1 MPALKNV
8 NRLHSITFDTH
19 LHPDIFVS
27 TIKKLAGQTLWY
39 GVPTIV
45 SRFLNYLLSILL
57 VGIFKPEAFGVIT
70 NLYAFIPFLNIIF
83 TYGLETAFFRFA
95 GLRPRSEVYNTLH
108 VSILVSTVL
117 FILPLLLFHGSI
129 AAFLEIPQHPEYI
142 IWCLGIV
149 FFDTL
154 AMLPLSLLRQQE
166 RPRRFALVRVVNV
179 VSNILF
185 TLLFY
190 VVAPAMQHHWSM
202 AWYNP
207 DMGVG
212 YVLIANLLA
221 SVLTLVMLFPQWRQ
235 ARLQFDA
242 GLWKEVMAYSLPL
255 IIVGFG
261 GMVNEMLSRLVFLK
275 VSPLPDAEKA
285 HDLGVFGANYKLAV
299 LITIFIQVF
308 KMGAEPFFFA
318 QAKQK
323 DAPETYARVM
333 KFFVMACCLMFLGVS
348 LLLEGWQWFIIYKN
362 PEYGEGIRIVP
373 ILAMGSVFLGIYYN
387 LSIWYK
393 LTNRNWAGARIT
405 LMGAVIT
412 VVLNIWWIPLYGYT
426 GSAWA
431 TLVCYAYMMLA
442 SFFMGQ
448 RHYPVPYETIK
459 IAGFIVLAAG
469 LYVAHLQFCQLVTA
483 PLWRIGVG
491 VLLLLGYAG
500 MLLRVERNEWKS
512 LPVVGRF
519 F

>member
-1 MPALKNV
+1 MSN
-8 NRLHSITFDTH
+8 
-19 LHPDIFVS
+19 
-27 TIKKLAGQTLWY
+27 IKKLAGQTLWY

-57 VGIFKPEAFGVIT
+57 VGIFKPDAFGVIT
-70 NLYAFIPFLNIIF
+70 NLYAFIPFLNIVF
-83 TYGLETAFFRFA
+83 TYGLETAFFRFS
-95 GLRPRSEVYNTLH
+95 GMKPREQVYNTLH
-108 VSILVSTVL
+108 VSILFSTL
-117 FILPLLLFHGSI
+117 IFSLPLLLFHGSI
-129 AAFLEIPQHPEYI
+129 ADFLEIPGHPEYI
-142 IWCLGIV
+142 LMCVGIV

-179 VSNILF
+179 VSNIAF

-190 VVAPAMQHHWSM
+190 VVAPALQHHWLM
-202 AWYNP
+202 GWYQP
-207 DMGVG
+207 QLGVG

-221 SVLTLVMLFPQWRQ
+221 SIITLIMLFPQWRQ
-235 ARLQFDA
+235 ARLRFDT
-242 GLWKEVMAYSLPL
+242 GLWKEVMVYSLPL

-261 GMVNEMLSRLVFLK
+261 GMVNEMLSRLIFLK
-275 VSPLPDAEKA
+275 VSPLPDAAKA

-318 QAKQK
+318 QAKNK

-333 KFFVMACCLMFLGVS
+333 KFFVMACCLMFLGVA
-348 LLLEGWQWFIIYKN
+348 LLLDVWKWFIMYKN
-362 PEYGEGIRIVP
+362 PEYGEGIHIVP

-393 LTNRNWAGARIT
+393 LTHRNWAGARIT
-405 LMGAVIT
+405 LIGAAIT
-412 VVLNIWWIPLYGYT
+412 ILLNVWWIPLYGYV

-431 TLVCYAYMMLA
+431 TLVCYAYMMVA
-442 SFFMGQ
+442 SYIMGQ
-448 RHYPVPYETIK
+448 RHYPVPYAAQK
-459 IAGFIVLAAG
+459 IVGYMVLAG
-469 LYVAHLQFCQLVTA
+469 LLYIAHQQLSLHIEA
-483 PLWRIGVG
+483 ALWRIALG
-491 VLLLLGYAG
+491 LLLL
-500 MLLRVERNEWKS
+500 LLYGAVLLVAERKEWKA